1 MSGFLSDVTSIAL
14 EKSLNVAG
22 ERHRV
27 IANNIAN
34 VNTPNFKRSY
44 VDFEG
49 ELKRSL
55 GKGNQIK
62 LRRTNQRHLGA
73 GSIENLSPQIKQD
86 RNSVMRADG
95 NNVDIDLEN
104 AELAINTIMYNA
116 AATRLNQKLGQ
127 LRYVINGGR

>member
-1 MSGFLSDVTSIAL
+1 MSGLLSDVTAVAL
-14 EKSLNVAG
+14 EKALNAAG
-22 ERHRV
+22 ERQRV

-49 ELKRSL
+49 ELQKSL
-55 GKGNQIK
+55 GKSNQIR
-62 LRRTNQRHLGA
+62 LRRTNPMHIGI
-73 GSIENLSPQIKQD
+73 GSVGELEPMIKKD
-86 RNSVMRADG
+86 RYSTMRADG
-95 NNVDIDLEN
+95 NNVDIDVEN
-104 AELAINTIMYNA
+104 AELAINTIMYNT

>member
-1 MSGFLSDVTSIAL
+1 VSGLLSDVTSIAL
-14 EKSLNVAG
+14 EKALNVAG

-27 IANNIAN
+27 ISNNIAN

-44 VDFEG
+44 VDFEV
-49 ELKRSL
+49 ELKKTL

-62 LRRTNQRHLGA
+62 LRRTNPRHLGT
-73 GSIENLSPQIKQD
+73 GSIAAVEPLVKKDHYST
-86 RNSVMRADG
+86 MRADG

-104 AELAINTIMYNA
+104 TELAINTIMYNTV
-116 AATRLNQKLGQ
+116 ATRLNQKLGQ